1 MPDINIEV
9 FPGTSKLLLTAGKM
23 CNDDIVI
30 SAPAGKASGPV
41 PAVIDPA
48 AYSFT
53 LEPGTSKRLLTAGK
67 YCDRNIMVTA
77 NGVVPAG
84 YTEIQYIQA
93 TGSAYIFL
101 DVIPN
106 ANTNLSITFSTKS
119 PGGCIVGCYKG
130 WPIDVYGIWAHAV
143 AFGNQ
148 PLLNLNLYKDGQIH
162 TIEIINGVFYLDGE
176 EFFRYTGDYF
186 ESPVPLGVFA
196 LNRNGNVY
204 EINASMY
211 LYNLEIDGTKYPLCK
226 NADDEVGIYNPV
238 SKVFFTNRG
247 TKPLIPGPETG
258 AVISGGK
265 EIFKE

>member
-9 FPGTSKLLLTAGKM
+9 SPGTSKKLLTAGKW
-23 CNDDIVI
+23 CNNDIVI
-30 SAPAGKASGPV
+30 SALSGKASGLV
-41 PAVIDPA
+41 TNSESDPSA
-48 AYSFT
+48 FSFT
-53 LEPGTSKRLLTAGK
+53 LDPGESKRLLTAGK

-84 YTEIQYIQA
+84 YKEIEYIQA

-106 ANTNLSITFSTKS
+106 ANTKLSVTFSTTS
-119 PGGCIVGCYKG
+119 PGGCIVGCYRG
-130 WPIDVYGIWAHAV
+130 WPIDVYSIWAHAV
-143 AFGNQ
+143 AFGDQ
-148 PLLNLNLYKDGQIH
+148 PKTGLNLYKDGQIH
-162 TIEIINGVFYLDGE
+162 TIDIVDGVFYLDGE
-176 EFFRYTGDYF
+176 EFFRYDGDYF

-196 LNRNGNVY
+196 LNRGGRVH

-226 NADDEVGIYNPV
+226 NADEEIGIYNPI

-247 TKPLIPGPETG
+247 NKPFIAGPE
-258 AVISGGK
+258 V
-265 EIFKE
+265 

>member
-1 MPDINIEV
+1 MADIEIAAL
-9 FPGTSKLLLTAGKM
+9 PGTSKKLLTAGKW
-23 CNDDIVI
+23 CDDDIVI
-30 SAPAGKASGPV
+30 SAPLTRSAGSVVTVKSDP
-41 PAVIDPA
+41 PAF
-48 AYSFT
+48 SFT

-67 YCDRNIMVTA
+67 YCDRNIIVKA
-77 NGVVPAG
+77 NEAVPPG
-84 YTEIQYIQA
+84 YREIEYIRT

-101 DVIPN
+101 DTIPN
-106 ANTNLSITFSTKS
+106 ANTRLSVTFSTTS

-143 AFGNQ
+143 AMGNE
-148 PLLNLNLYKDGQIH
+148 PLMNLNLYKDGQIH

-204 EINASMY
+204 EVNASMY
-211 LYNLEIDGTKYPLCK
+211 LYKLEIDGTKYLLCK
-226 NADDEVGIYNPV
+226 NADEEIGIYNPI

-247 TKPLIPGPETG
+247 SKPFIAGPEL
-258 AVISGGK
+258 
-265 EIFKE
+265 

>member
-9 FPGTSKLLLTAGKM
+9 SPGTSKLLLTAGKM

-106 ANTNLSITFSTKS
+106 ANTKLSITFSTTS
-119 PGGCIVGCYKG
+119 ANRCIIGCYEG
-130 WPIDVYGIWAHAV
+130 WGPVDAYAIWSHAV

-162 TIEIINGVFYLDGE
+162 TIEIINGVYYLDGV

-196 LNRNGNVY
+196 LNRNGTVY

-211 LYNLEIDGTKYPLCK
+211 LYNLKIDGTKYPLCK

-238 SKVFFTNRG
+238 SKVFFTNMG
-247 TKPLIPGPETG
+247 SKPFVPGPETG
-258 AVISGGK
+258 VVIS
-265 EIFKE
+265 

>member
-1 MPDINIEV
+1 MADIEIAV
-9 FPGTSKLLLTAGKM
+9 PRGATKLLLTAGKW
-23 CNDDIVI
+23 CNDDILITALSDDAVN
-30 SAPAGKASGPV
+30 SAKTVAT
-41 PAVIDPA
+41 DPSA
-48 AYSFT
+48 FNFT
-53 LEPGTSKRLLTAGK
+53 LDPGTSKRLLTAGK

-84 YTEIQYIQA
+84 YKEIEYIRA

-143 AFGNQ
+143 AFGDQ
-148 PLLNLNLYKDGQIH
+148 PKTGLKLYKDGQIH
-162 TIEIINGVFYLDGE
+162 TIDIVDGVFYLDGE

-186 ESPVPLGVFA
+186 EAPVPLGVFA
-196 LNRNGNVY
+196 LNRNGSVF

-211 LYNLEIDGTKYPLCK
+211 LYHLEIDGTKYPLCK
-226 NADDEVGIYNPV
+226 NADNEVGIYNPV

-247 TKPLIPGPETG
+247 KKPFIAGPE
-258 AVISGGK
+258 IM
-265 EIFKE
+265 